1 MCDNPCYFE
10 PTFTFHGILISLQF
24 MSGLLSQWKA
34 EIAAAV
40 THLALLGVKIR
51 KTALWG
57 LFMHKNHMVV
67 IYEKQTEGFNEK
79 KNIRVYSSR
88 RQFPQEDG
96 S

>member
-1 MCDNPCYFE
+1 
-10 PTFTFHGILISLQF
+10 
-24 MSGLLSQWKA
+24 
-34 EIAAAV
+34 
-40 THLALLGVKIR
+40 
-51 KTALWG
+51 
-57 LFMHKNHMVV
+57 MHKNHMVV